1 MVNYAIHRAK
11 MVVCKMIDSFH
22 VDRKKNKMK
31 KLDPDSEFNKA
42 DKNGDNLITHQELE
56 DEILRKN
63 ASLDREERRIRME
76 NADKKEDQQRYM
88 VWFSMLTVTILIIVV
103 LIPGLIPVERL
114 DHIGPIL
121 STFLI
126 SNMGVIGTFF
136 GLSAWTKNKTMENGK

>member
-1 MVNYAIHRAK
+1 MDVFKMTKTLQKDSKYA
-11 MVVCKMIDSFH
+11 
-22 VDRKKNKMK
+22 
-31 KLDPDSEFNKA
+31 KA
-42 DKNGDNLITHQELE
+42 DKNGDDVISHQELE

-126 SNMGVIGTFF
+126 SNMGGIGTFF
-136 GLSAWTKNKTMENGK
+136 GLSASTKNKTLENGK

>member
-1 MVNYAIHRAK
+1 MAYCFVFSSK
-11 MVVCKMIDSFH
+11 VVIYKVKETFH
-22 VDRKKNKMK
+22 VDRIKGKMK

-42 DKNGDNLITHQELE
+42 DKNGDDVISHQELE

-76 NADKKEDQQRYM
+76 NSDKKEDQQRYM

-126 SNMGVIGTFF
+126 SNMGIIGTFF

>member
-1 MVNYAIHRAK
+1 MAYCFVFSTKVVIYK
-11 MVVCKMIDSFH
+11 MTEDFH
-22 VDRKKNKMK
+22 VDRKINKMK

-42 DKNGDNLITHQELE
+42 DKNGDDVISHQELE

-76 NADKKEDQQRYM
+76 SSDKKEDQQRYM

-126 SNMGVIGTFF
+126 SNMGIIGTFF